1 VTTAPGQGTVVE
13 ARLPL
18 TRPGGVEVGSVSLPR
33 VLVVDDHAM
42 LRKALV
48 ELLAQDGFGV
58 AGEAADGADAVA
70 LAKQLEPDVVLMDL
84 RMPVLGGLDATRL
97 IKDACPAIQVVLLT
111 AFESPALQQ
120 QAEDAGCFAYLVK
133 GAPPVT
139 IRQLLRQAA
148 DCRRSLLPPAGSA
161 PVDA

>member
-1 VTTAPGQGTVVE
+1 MSP
-13 ARLPL
+13 
-18 TRPGGVEVGSVSLPR
+18 PR
-33 VLVVDDHAM
+33 VLVADDHAM
-42 LRKALV
+42 LREALV
-48 ELLAQDGFGV
+48 ELLAQAGFEV

-97 IKDACPAIQVVLLT
+97 IRDACPATQVVLVT

-120 QAEDAGCFAYLVK
+120 QAEEAGCFAYLVK
-133 GAPPVT
+133 GAPPGT
-139 IRQLLRQAA
+139 IRLALDQAVTG
-148 DCRRSLLPPAGSA
+148 RRSALPPAGSA

>member
-1 VTTAPGQGTVVE
+1 MSP
-13 ARLPL
+13 
-18 TRPGGVEVGSVSLPR
+18 PR

-42 LRKALV
+42 LREALA
-48 ELLAQDGFGV
+48 ELLVQAGFEV
-58 AGEAADGADAVA
+58 AGQAADGADAVA
-70 LAKQLEPDVVLMDL
+70 LAKRLEPDVVLMDL

-97 IKDACPAIQVVLLT
+97 IRDACPATQVVLLT

-133 GAPPVT
+133 GAPPGT
-139 IRQLLRQAA
+139 IRLALDQAA
-148 DCRRSLLPPAGSA
+148 AVSRSLLPPAGSA